1 MERRKFVRSL
11 LISTIGLSTAGLT
24 ATVFAKRGGGARGG
38 AKRGRPASPNSV
50 AGVGRRTRRRRRRR
64 VHRNMR
70 VNSLPYGCNVTRVR
84 GGVTYYYCGNIWY
97 EPVYQGTTV
106 VYVVNEIEA
115 GANTDVEFDE
125 YE

>member
-1 MERRKFVRSL
+1 MERRKFVKSL
-11 LISTIGLSTAGLT
+11 LISMIGLSTAGLT
-24 ATVFAKRGGGARGG
+24 ATVF

-97 EPVYQGTTV
+97 EPVYQGTTI

-125 YE
+125 YED

>member
-1 MERRKFVRSL
+1 MKRREFIKSL
-11 LISTIGLSTAGLT
+11 LTSVVGITAAGLT
-24 ATVFAKRGGGARGG
+24 ASAFAR
-38 AKRGRPASPNSV
+38 RGRPASPTSV

-70 VNSLPYGCNVTRVR
+70 LNSLPYGCNVTRVR

-97 EPVYQGTTV
+97 QPVYQGTTV
-106 VYVVNEIEA
+106 VYVVNEIES

>member
-1 MERRKFVRSL
+1 MERRKFVKTL
-11 LISTIGLSTAGLT
+11 LLSTIGLSTAGLT
-24 ATVFAKRGGGARGG
+24 ATVLAKP
-38 AKRGRPASPNSV
+38 GRPASPNSV

-64 VHRNMR
+64 VHRNMLL
-70 VNSLPYGCNVTRVR
+70 NSLPYGCSVTRVR

-97 EPVYQGTTV
+97 QPVYQGTTV
-106 VYVVNEIEA
+106 VYVVNQIEA